1 MFPHSWPPGVS
12 SSPPRPAF
20 PRRSNEYGGYKRLIG
35 TTFSDLIE
43 HPMDGKDGPSAKE
56 EIPGGVLAVVYDK
69 NKQEASG

>member
-1 MFPHSWPPGVS
+1 MSIVVS
-12 SSPPRPAF
+12 VASPPPS
-20 PRRSNEYGGYKRLIG
+20 PRRANEYGGYKRLIG

-43 HPMDGKDGPSAKE
+43 NPMDGKAGPSAKD